1 MMRPV
6 QNAAMNARYRS
17 NLKREDRYT
26 AGIAINQNVDSKVP
40 DY

>member
-6 QNAAMNARYRS
+6 QNAATNAKYLSSPLRA
-17 NLKREDRYT
+17 DRYT
-26 AGIAINQNVDSKVP
+26 AGIATDQNADSKVP